1 MTTKITD
8 YISVR
13 QRASELGCT
22 VPTRIAILPTNFDF
36 VAARTDFQQLSEA
49 ATVKALFR
57 TNNVPLDDLLP
68 ASERAPYIQN
78 NSFEWLAP
86 TLFISSSLLIDN
98 QAAVSVA
105 LSVLS
110 NYITDFFKGVPG
122 QKTVKLDIVVERN
135 GDMSC
140 KKISY
145 EGDVNGI
152 DSLVDVIRQI
162 SNE

>member
-1 MTTKITD
+1 
-8 YISVR
+8 
-13 QRASELGCT
+13 
-22 VPTRIAILPTNFDF
+22 
-36 VAARTDFQQLSEA
+36 
-49 ATVKALFR
+49 
-57 TNNVPLDDLLP
+57 
-68 ASERAPYIQN
+68 
-78 NSFEWLAP
+78 
-86 TLFISSSLLIDN
+86 
-98 QAAVSVA
+98 

-145 EGDVNGI
+145 EGDVNGLI
-152 DSLVDVIRQI
+152 LFVDVIRQI